1 MSVTR
6 STVAL
11 VRRLRRDIGHE
22 ADTVDRHLTRQW
34 VTAWDRIAPTMR
46 AACTE
51 LAGIAVAN
59 DKWPSVHQ
67 IARSTAL
74 DAIEAARTELDALA
88 ADTATVASAAAERI
102 VHLDTDLE
110 VRMIASQAPV
120 GQQEALETYLR
131 TRVREQDDD
140 PDVTDGGIV
149 PPPSATDVLGQ
160 ALIAGMLAGRIEPS
174 ALAAIIA
181 RAQEQI
187 HADTWPLAPDAEQAM
202 KDALIEGVIVG
213 DHPEHVARDMLARTE
228 TVFNGGLTRAMTL
241 SRTEMLDAYRAGSAY
256 VHRASADL
264 VEGWQW
270 YASTDRKTCSAC
282 FARHGTIHPVS
293 EPGPDDH
300 PRGRCTRLPVLK
312 PWSELGITAPEPP
325 PISVDGE
332 RAFRRMTRAD
342 QLAVLGPT
350 RLALLDSG
358 RITWADLA
366 TWRNNPQW
374 RRSNQPTTVRDLQ
387 RIADA
392 RQEDTRVS

>member
-1 MSVTR
+1 
-6 STVAL
+6 
-11 VRRLRRDIGHE
+11 
-22 ADTVDRHLTRQW
+22 
-34 VTAWDRIAPTMR
+34 
-46 AACTE
+46 
-51 LAGIAVAN
+51 
-59 DKWPSVHQ
+59 
-67 IARSTAL
+67 
-74 DAIEAARTELDALA
+74 
-88 ADTATVASAAAERI
+88 
-102 VHLDTDLE
+102 
-110 VRMIASQAPV
+110 MIASQAPV

-270 YASTDRKTCSAC
+270 YASTDRKACSAC

-312 PWSELGITAPEPP
+312 PWSELGITAPDRHR
-325 PISVDGE
+325 SVS
-332 RAFRRMTRAD
+332 TN
-342 QLAVLGPT
+342 GPLPHDT
-350 RLALLDSG
+350 SRPLQSSDRPGSRPDSG
-358 RITWADLA
+358 RIIWPTRHLA
-366 TWRNNPQW
+366 Q
-374 RRSNQPTTVRDLQ
+374 
-387 RIADA
+387 
-392 RQEDTRVS
+392 